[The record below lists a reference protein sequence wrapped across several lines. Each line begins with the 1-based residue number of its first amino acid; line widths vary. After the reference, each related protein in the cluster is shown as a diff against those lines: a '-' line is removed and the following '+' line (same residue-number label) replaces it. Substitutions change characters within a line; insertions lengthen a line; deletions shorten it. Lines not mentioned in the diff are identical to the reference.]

1 MKSLKYLLLIAKVGG
16 EMRVAVVG
24 VGYSGFNA
32 NTPDLSWKEIMYE
45 AASRAYVDAGI
56 NPRKDVDS
64 FVTCAED
71 IYEGFAIFD
80 EFVPDQL
87 GAVVKPTCTISA
99 DFLYGVA
106 TAYMQIKSGLADIAV
121 VEAHSKA
128 SDIQTFGEVIKF
140 AMDPIWLRRIGTAHP
155 YYLAAL
161 EMSYYM
167 QKCCVTEE
175 QIAQVVVKNKNN
187 AMLNP
192 SAPYGEKIKLEDVM
206 SSPKLFDPMKKL
218 EIAQRSDG
226 CVVFVL
232 ASEEIA
238 REITDSP
245 IWVKGVGW
253 WSETSNYDTMSF
265 MGMYAHKAA
274 KMAYKLAG
282 ITNPAREVHFAEVD
296 DRFAFKELQHI
307 EALQLAKRFETATL
321 LEEGYFDRN
330 GALPVNV
337 SGGNL
342 GIGNLL
348 ECTGGQKALEVI
360 LQLRGEAGKRQLKDV
375 EIGVAQAWRYLP
387 TASGAVAVFG
397 I

>member
-1 MKSLKYLLLIAKVGG
+1 MT
-16 EMRVAVVG
+16 RVAVVG
-24 VGYSGFNA
+24 VGYYGFNA

-45 AASRAYVDAGI
+45 AARRAYEDAGI

-87 GAVVKPTCTISA
+87 GAVLKPTCTICG
-99 DFLYGVA
+99 DFLYGLA

-128 SDIQTFGEVIKF
+128 SDIQTFGEALRF
-140 AMDPIWLRRIGTAHP
+140 GLDPIWLRSIGSAHP

-161 EMSYYM
+161 EMDLYTRT
-167 QKCCVTEE
+167 CCITEE
-175 QIAQVVVKNKNN
+175 QIAAVVVKNKNN
-187 AMLNP
+187 AVLNP
-192 SAPYGEKIKLEDVM
+192 SAPYGEKVSIEDVL
-206 SSPKLFDPMKKL
+206 SSPMVFDPMRKM

-232 ASEEIA
+232 ASEEVA

-245 IWVKGVGW
+245 VWVKGVGW
-253 WSETSNYDTMSF
+253 WSETNSYDTMSF
-265 MGMYAHKAA
+265 TAEYAAKAA

-282 ITNPAREVHFAEVD
+282 ITNAAKEVDFAEVD

-307 EALQLAKRFETATL
+307 EALGLAKRYETGTL
-321 LEEGYFDRN
+321 LEEGYFDRD
-330 GALPVNV
+330 GVIPVNV

-342 GIGNLL
+342 GVGNLL
-348 ECTGGQKALEVI
+348 ECTGGQKALEVV
-360 LQLRGEAGKRQLKDV
+360 LQLRCEAGRRQLDGV
-375 EIGVAQAWRYLP
+375 EVGVAQSWRYIP

-397 I
+397 V